1 MTIQTK
7 TENGAKRHAPP
18 PRGGGHSARASLGV
32 GCKATAKTLSDTSVI
47 LKQVFPWKILFFK
60 GKAFLIDANAWED
73 NLYVSAFEKYPA
85 LAETRNSST
94 QHWTQRESQWD
105 PEQIQEL
112 STPQPPPRG
121 YTSSLTTIFAAQK
134 PYCLVFSLN
143 FPSIWGGTDERTHLW
158 SSRFALPT
166 TNELCLS
173 KRLVGSQSQLL
184 QRPGWCSA
192 GEELHKTRISAVLSQ
207 NLNVFFSPK
216 KCLEHNSARLYKED
230 KQNCLEMEENLIC
243 PN

>member
-1 MTIQTK
+1 M
-7 TENGAKRHAPP
+7 H
-18 PRGGGHSARASLGV
+18 RGTTFMFLPLRNNRLLQRPE
-32 GCKATAKTLSDTSVI
+32 TAQLNT
-47 LKQVFPWKILFFK
+47 
-60 GKAFLIDANAWED
+60 G
-73 NLYVSAFEKYPA
+73 
-85 LAETRNSST
+85 
-94 QHWTQRESQWD
+94 TQRESQRD

-143 FPSIWGGTDERTHLW
+143 FPSVWGGTDERTHLW

-173 KRLVGSQSQLL
+173 KWLVGSRSQLL

-207 NLNVFFSPK
+207 NLNVFFSPQKMPGAQQCSFVQRGQTKLSRNGRKPYLPKLMGKREQK
-216 KCLEHNSARLYKED
+216 KSVGLVGSPPTSRKALFFFFFLQD
-230 KQNCLEMEENLIC
+230 SVPL
-243 PN
+243 